1 MENWQD
7 IVLSI
12 GSVVFLAALIPS
24 VAGKDKPAFVT
35 SLLTGCVLV
44 VFTITYASL
53 SLKYTTLTTGLSA
66 LLWLILAAQKAKQ
79 P

>member
-1 MENWQD
+1 MDNWQD

-24 VAGKDKPAFVT
+24 VVGKDKPAFTT

-53 SLKYTTLTTGLSA
+53 SLKYTTLATGLSA
-66 LLWLILAAQKAKQ
+66 LLWLILADQKAKQ